1 MALLPLLMVEPP
13 AVAEIRRRWRQHKS
27 KHSKVMM
34 VMAHQLVPVLD
45 RHPVQ
50 ILLQEVVQM
59 QAQTILHRPVQVK
72 QALVHSRMMAPP
84 LVNRLR
90 RRNQDRP

>member
-1 MALLPLLMVEPP
+1 MALLPLLMVELS
-13 AVAEIRRRWRQHKS
+13 AVAQIRRRWRQHKS
-27 KHSKVMM
+27 KHGKVMM

-45 RHPVQ
+45 RHPVL

-59 QAQTILHRPVQVK
+59 QTILHRPVQV
-72 QALVHSRMMAPP
+72 QWALVHPRMIMPP